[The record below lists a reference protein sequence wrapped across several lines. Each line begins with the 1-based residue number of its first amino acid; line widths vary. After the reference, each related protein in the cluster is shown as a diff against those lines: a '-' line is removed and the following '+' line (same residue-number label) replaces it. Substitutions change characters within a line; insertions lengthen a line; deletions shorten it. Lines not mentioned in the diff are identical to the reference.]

1 MGRAHLLFVVRVIYW
16 LNSGCGLERI
26 FCILGHQLFFVLRSE
41 SVPGHGPSYSA
52 PYDLVGKTDVEDE
65 ITSVSALTYGKS
77 GAYKDRVL
85 TSF

>member
-1 MGRAHLLFVVRVIYW
+1 M
-16 LNSGCGLERI
+16 
-26 FCILGHQLFFVLRSE
+26 LRSE